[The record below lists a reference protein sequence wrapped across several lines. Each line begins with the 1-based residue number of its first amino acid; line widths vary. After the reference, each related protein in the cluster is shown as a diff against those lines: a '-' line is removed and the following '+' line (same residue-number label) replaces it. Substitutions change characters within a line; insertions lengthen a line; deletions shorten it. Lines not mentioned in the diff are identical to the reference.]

1 MNILEALKAD
11 YQQFPH
17 NQTYSLYAE
26 DVFFKDPMTQF
37 RGVKR
42 YQAMIRFIQTW
53 FRNCTMQVH
62 DMQQDGNRIR
72 SDWTLSWNT
81 PLPWNP
87 HIAISGWSDLT
98 LNEQGLITSHIDYW
112 HCSKLNVIKQHFR

>member
-26 DVFFKDPMTQF
+26 DVFFKDPMTEF

-42 YQAMIRFIQTW
+42 YQAMIHFIETW

-62 DMQQDGNRIR
+62 DMQQNGDRIR

-87 HIAISGWSDLT
+87 PIAISGWSDLT
-98 LNEQGLITSHIDYW
+98 LNEQGLIISHIDHW
-112 HCSKLNVIKQHFR
+112 HCSKFDVIKQHFS

>member
-53 FRNCTMQVH
+53 FRNCTMEVH
-62 DMQQDGNRIR
+62 DIQQNGNQIR

-112 HCSKLNVIKQHFR
+112 HCSKLNVIKHHFS

>member
-62 DMQQDGNRIR
+62 DMQQDGDRIR

-112 HCSKLNVIKQHFR
+112 HCSKLDVIKQHFS

>member
-53 FRNCTMQVH
+53 FRNCTMKVH
-62 DMQQDGNRIR
+62 DIQQNGDRIR
-72 SDWTLSWNT
+72 TDWTLTWNT

-98 LNEQGLITSHIDYW
+98 VNPQGLIIAHIDHW
-112 HCSKLNVIKQHFR
+112 HCSKLNVIKQHFP

>member
-1 MNILEALKAD
+1 MNILESLKAD

-37 RGVKR
+37 RGVNR
-42 YQAMIRFIQTW
+42 YQTMIRFIETW

-62 DMQQDGNRIR
+62 DIQQNGDRIR
-72 SDWTLSWNT
+72 TDWTLSWNT
-81 PLPWNP
+81 PLPWKP

-98 LNEQGLITSHIDYW
+98 INEQGLITSHIDHW
-112 HCSKLNVIKQHFR
+112 HCSKLDVIKQHFS

>member
-11 YQQFPH
+11 YQRFPH

-62 DMQQDGNRIR
+62 DIQQNGDRIR

-87 HIAISGWSDLT
+87 RIAISGWSDLT

-112 HCSKLNVIKQHFR
+112 HCSKLDVIKQHFR